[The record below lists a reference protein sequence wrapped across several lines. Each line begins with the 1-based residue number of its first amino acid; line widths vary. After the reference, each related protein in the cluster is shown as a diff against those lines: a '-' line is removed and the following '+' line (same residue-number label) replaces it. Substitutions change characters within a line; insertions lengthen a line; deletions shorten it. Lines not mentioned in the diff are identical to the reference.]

1 MVKKSII
8 INKSYVGVFNCENEL
23 KNNKQKNTFQSRP
36 NFFIIIFCFLLIFTQ
51 Y

>member
-23 KNNKQKNTFQSRP
+23 KNNKKKIPFNRDQ
-36 NFFIIIFCFLLIFTQ
+36 IFSS
-51 Y
+51 